1 MTDVVAVLGMHRSGT
16 SAITGVLTKLGGEAP
31 KSLLP
36 ANSGNRRGY
45 FESVPLMYFHDELL
59 ASAGCHWHDWRKFN
73 PSWYRS
79 PVVKTYK
86 ERAKKL
92 FQDEFTNAPLP
103 ILKDPRICRF
113 APFWLDVF
121 EDMGMTPRIVM
132 PIRSPLDVAQSLKSR
147 DMMST
152 TKALLLWLRH
162 VLDAEA
168 QTRNIARSIFTWEQ
182 FLSDWRGT
190 TDKISLETGLAWS
203 RLSDR
208 TGYEID
214 KFLSAELVHHRTAHT
229 DLVAHSDVH
238 EWTLEAYD
246 ALLELAR
253 NPFSNS
259 ATERLDRVR
268 ALFDQSSDLFGRVLV
283 DYEINLEESQTQATA
298 FQSELDLLR
307 NQRGED
313 EARFAAVATER
324 GRLAVELD
332 ANRQQLTN
340 TAALLNERTQSLGT
354 IEAQLAAANQEK
366 EQLFAA
372 LAQHQAELAAAAEE
386 RQRISTELH
395 ERVQEIGELSTAAAS
410 HAEHAV
416 QVEAQLA
423 VTHQELTVTHQ
434 ELTEARQ
441 EKHLLLNALETREK
455 ELGAALE
462 ELQSLVVTLQAR
474 ETSLLEVLDER
485 GTLAAR
491 AEQAEAALGD
501 LASERDR
508 LSKDLAAHAADLAAS
523 VEERGRLAS
532 ELQKREQ
539 TLAEVGVRQ
548 ADLIVRAERAEVELA
563 RVAHERVRLSKDLA
577 AHAADLA
584 ASVEERGRLASE
596 LQMREQTLAEVG
608 ARQAEFVVRAEHAEA
623 EATAL
628 ALELRHMEI
637 TADRAAEHAAVMVET
652 ETKLAAQIHALRAQM
667 IDTEAA
673 LAKSNATRDSLV
685 IMGMRPLANRRLRQW
700 ERKLERSGLFD
711 ADWYKDT
718 YSDVAKDRR
727 SPVRHYLEDGYLRG
741 YRPNPL
747 FDTRWYL
754 ERYDDVRHSGVNP
767 LLHYILHGHRE
778 GRDPCPEFQT
788 GFYLETNPDV
798 RGNGMNPLAHYL
810 RYGRHEGRL
819 GSRPRD

>member
-16 SAITGVLTKLGGEAP
+16 SAVSGVLTKLGGEAP

-79 PVVKTYK
+79 PVAETYK

-92 FQDEFTNAPLP
+92 FQDEFTNASLP

-190 TDKISLETGLAWS
+190 TDKISLETELAWS

-259 ATERLDRVR
+259 ATERLDRIR

-298 FQSELDLLR
+298 FRSELDLLR

-313 EARFAAVATER
+313 EAGFAAVATER
-324 GRLAVELD
+324 DRLAVELD
-332 ANRQQLTN
+332 VNRQQLTN

-372 LAQHQAELAAAAEE
+372 IAQHQAELAAAAEE

-423 VTHQELTVTHQ
+423 VTHQELT
-434 ELTEARQ
+434 EARQ

-462 ELQSLVVTLQAR
+462 ERQSLVVTLQAR
-474 ETSLLEVLDER
+474 ETSLLEALDDR
-485 GTLAAR
+485 CTLAVR
-491 AEQAEAALGD
+491 AERAEAALGD
-501 LASERDR
+501 QASKRDR
-508 LSKDLAAHAADLAAS
+508 LSK
-523 VEERGRLAS
+523 
-532 ELQKREQ
+532 
-539 TLAEVGVRQ
+539 
-548 ADLIVRAERAEVELA
+548 
-563 RVAHERVRLSKDLA
+563 
-577 AHAADLA
+577 DLA

-608 ARQAEFVVRAEHAEA
+608 ARQAEFVVRAERAEA
-623 EATAL
+623 EVTAQ

-637 TADRAAEHAAVMVET
+637 TADRAAARAAAMVET
-652 ETKLAAQIHALRAQM
+652 ETKLEAQIHALRAQM

-700 ERKLERSGLFD
+700 ERKLKRSGLFD